1 MIDYVPVTRYELRF
15 PKKKELPLY
24 IYYTLLGQEYETL
37 RNDPMLLKECG
48 EDVDYV
54 LDVLHTAL
62 NGFPEHQSVYCDSDT
77 RVFNVRFGAEDGKTR
92 LARVCFY
99 IDNENDVLCCNIQ
112 RGNYSA
118 DCSDTCTHIEYEP
131 GYIMQWQL
139 DDLDF
144 YGLLNYDKEELDD

>member
-1 MIDYVPVTRYELRF
+1 MIDYVPVTHYELRF
-15 PKKKELPLY
+15 PKGQELPLY

-37 RNDPMLLKECG
+37 RNEPVLLKERG

-62 NGFPEHQSVYCDSDT
+62 NGFPEHKPVFLDNDT
-77 RVFNVRFGAEDGKTR
+77 RVFNVRFGVGDGETR

-99 IDNENDVLCCNIQ
+99 IDNEHNALCCNIQ
-112 RGNYSA
+112 RGHYGPDN
-118 DCSDTCTHIEYEP
+118 SDTCTHIEYEP
-131 GYIMQWQL
+131 GYVMQWYW

-144 YGLLNYDKEELDD
+144 YGLLNYNEEELDD

>member
-1 MIDYVPVTRYELRF
+1 MMIDYVPVTRYELRF

-37 RNDPMLLKECG
+37 RNDPMLLEECG

-62 NGFPEHQSVYCDSDT
+62 NGFPEHQSVYCDNDT

-99 IDNENDVLCCNIQ
+99 IDNENDILCCNIQ
-112 RGNYSA
+112 RGNYGA

-131 GYIMQWQL
+131 GYVMQ
-139 DDLDF
+139 
-144 YGLLNYDKEELDD
+144 

>member
-1 MIDYVPVTRYELRF
+1 MIDYVPITRYELRF

-37 RNDPMLLKECG
+37 RNDPMLLEECG

-62 NGFPEHQSVYCDSDT
+62 NGFPEHKSVYCDSDT
-77 RVFNVRFGAEDGKTR
+77 RVFNVRFGAEDGGTR

-112 RGNYSA
+112 RGNYGA

-131 GYIMQWQL
+131 GYVMEWQF

-144 YGLLNYDKEELDD
+144 YGLLNYDKEALDD